1 MKSVTFFFP
10 KNLMSPFG
18 AGGLKQNLETLVE
31 IASSI
36 LRNIEVPESPTFEF
50 KS

>member
-1 MKSVTFFFP
+1 
-10 KNLMSPFG
+10 MSPFG
-18 AGGLKQNLETLVE
+18 AGGLKQNLETSVE

-36 LRNIEVPESPTFEF
+36 LRSIEVPESPTFEF